1 MTNKPGADKTN
12 HSKVPI
18 EIDQLLI
25 GLRIPFEV
33 FVEGSNGFEC
43 LFPQW
48 THFDEE
54 ARHSAKKKGITTVY
68 IEGDAGLIAAYL
80 GQGAADSLTLGAS
93 QAQQRAF
100 AKKKEEYHQI
110 EKTLLV
116 DRSLFLPG
124 SRIVFPL
131 FEIEGISIRKIVD
144 ASSTTPFFI
153 PTQGVAVKG
162 DLAIR
167 VEDVPL
173 YQEYLQELFESPQ
186 IPPEIQR
193 RTRAISLK
201 ENSKILMRDVLSNPK
216 DTEKVNDLLSF
227 IGDITDSILNQKVN
241 VQDLMSLRNHD
252 LYTYTHSVN
261 VAVLSVAL
269 GAELGLQRHYLEK
282 LGIGAMLHDVG
293 KSTIPASVLDKPG
306 QLTNEEFRLMRQHP
320 IEGVRILE
328 SNDAVPKES
337 LVAIL
342 QHHEKL
348 SGNGYPLR
356 LGKDKITIFGRIT
369 SLVDSYDALT
379 TPRPYRY
386 SHTPYMALALLTRE
400 VTEYGDYD
408 PNCLKAFVKV
418 VKTLNG

>member
-1 MTNKPGADKTN
+1 MKKKSETASGSKT
-12 HSKVPI
+12 KVPI
-18 EIDQLLI
+18 DIDRLLV

-33 FVEGSNGFEC
+33 FYEGGDGFER
-43 LFPQW
+43 LFPKW

-54 ARHSAKKKGITTVY
+54 AHRVASLKGITTVY
-68 IEGDAGLIAAYL
+68 VEGDASLIAAYL
-80 GQGAADSLTLGAS
+80 GQSQPADASEDASLEKQAAYT
-93 QAQQRAF
+93 
-100 AKKKEEYHQI
+100 KKKKEYHQI

-116 DRSLFLPG
+116 DRNLFLPG
-124 SRIVFPL
+124 SRITFSL
-131 FEIEGISIRKIVD
+131 FEIDGVSVRQIAEATKRSPILIPAHGIV
-144 ASSTTPFFI
+144 
-153 PTQGVAVKG
+153 VKG

-167 VEDVPL
+167 AQDIPL
-173 YQEYLQELFESPQ
+173 YQDYLQGLFESPA
-186 IPPEIQR
+186 IPTEVR
-193 RTRAISLK
+193 RKTRAISMK
-201 ENSKILMRDVLSNPK
+201 ENSKILMRDVLSDPK
-216 DTEKVNDLLSF
+216 DSTKTGTLVTFVGS
-227 IGDITDSILNQKVN
+227 ITDAVLNQDVD

-261 VAVLSVAL
+261 VSVLSVAL
-269 GAELGLQRHYLEK
+269 GAALGLDRDRLEK
-282 LGIGAMLHDVG
+282 LGIGAMMHDVG
-293 KSTIPASVLDKPG
+293 KSTIPPEVLDKPG

-328 SNDAVPKES
+328 PNPAIPKES
-337 LVAIL
+337 LVAVL

-356 LGKDKITIFGRIT
+356 LGKDKLTIFGRIT

-408 PNCLKAFVKV
+408 PDCLKAFVKV
-418 VKTLNG
+418 VAELNV